1 MGYCNNQWSHRQ
13 ELTPTHRLYSR
24 KTHKKLLGK
33 TGSKEAK
40 QSERISLGCAGIKDK
55 IRCH

>member
-13 ELTPTHRLYSR
+13 ELIPTHRLYSM

-40 QSERISLGCAGIKDK
+40 QPERISLGCAGIKDK